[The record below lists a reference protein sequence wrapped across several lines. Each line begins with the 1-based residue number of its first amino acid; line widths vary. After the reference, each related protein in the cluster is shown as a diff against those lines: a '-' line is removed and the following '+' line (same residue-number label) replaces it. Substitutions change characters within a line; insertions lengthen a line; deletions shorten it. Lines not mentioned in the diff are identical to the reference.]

1 MHSINGV
8 GYWTKRFLDTHS
20 TCDGWMVLC
29 NHVLNKMTRDD
40 LSQLVTT
47 IKSSKS
53 GMSISYWNEV
63 FIRTEISFGIIA
75 RKLLNQV
82 AKTLGDEAVKD
93 LLLHHDDN
101 ETAIILR
108 TFFHGGPDALISR
121 FIQNEE
127 HRKGIQNYLMENAHK
142 IIQDLFLCKTTSPS
156 NIWNIMK
163 ERSAVKSALHFFLN
177 YAHKEQLE
185 KFVDVIKAQVDDT
198 EGKKHSLWSIFAKNV
213 TDEKMD
219 AFLRRISE
227 LFGTSVVKDLVLY
240 EDTIVKANET
250 MVDAEKRRDGKEYRG
265 ESRSPALLA
274 AGNTTI

>member
-177 YAHKEQLE
+177 YANKEQLG
-185 KFVDVIKAQVDDT
+185 KFGVSIKC
-198 EGKKHSLWSIFAKNV
+198 GRGPW
-213 TDEKMD
+213 TD
-219 AFLRRISE
+219 
-227 LFGTSVVKDLVLY
+227 
-240 EDTIVKANET
+240 
-250 MVDAEKRRDGKEYRG
+250 
-265 ESRSPALLA
+265 
-274 AGNTTI
+274 